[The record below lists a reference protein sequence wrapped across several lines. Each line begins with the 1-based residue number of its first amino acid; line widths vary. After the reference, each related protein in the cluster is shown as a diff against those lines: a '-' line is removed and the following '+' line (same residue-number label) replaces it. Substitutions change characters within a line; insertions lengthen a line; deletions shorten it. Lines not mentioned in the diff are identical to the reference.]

1 MLASTQGLRDRGVF
15 IYAFAIGDKV
25 KVSELMDLTS
35 DYRNVFSADD
45 FSSLQSK
52 FKMLTEVVK
61 NDTKANSKGK
71 LQLNLNAVKGFK
83 DGQHCTTIRSRG
95 HFLESNSK

>member
-1 MLASTQGLRDRGVF
+1 MLASAQGLRDRGVF
-15 IYAFAIGDKV
+15 IYAFAIGDEV

-52 FKMLTEVVK
+52 FKMLKEVVK
-61 NDTKANSKGK
+61 NETKAHSKGR
-71 LQLNLNAVKGFK
+71 LLNAFKGFK
-83 DGQHCTTIRSRG
+83 DG
-95 HFLESNSK
+95 

>member
-1 MLASTQGLRDRGVF
+1 MLTSSSQTKNQGPYTPLLASAQGLRDRGVF

-35 DYRNVFSADD
+35 HYRNVFSADD

-61 NDTKANSKGK
+61 NETKANSQGR
-71 LQLNLNAVKGFK
+71 LQLSLNAFKGLK
-83 DGQHCTTIRSRG
+83 DG
-95 HFLESNSK
+95 